1 MFKMMRIH
9 SSTNKALEYMS
20 FYIFFT
26 CFTGAFIGAFEY
38 FLCWELGSWGRG
50 GYTYY
55 TYVFLDEHF
64 FHYF

>member
-1 MFKMMRIH
+1 
-9 SSTNKALEYMS
+9 MS
-20 FYIFFT
+20 FYVFFT

>member
-1 MFKMMRIH
+1 
-9 SSTNKALEYMS
+9 MS

-50 GYTYY
+50 GYTY